1 MNLEYRPNKTW
12 AIGGRVF
19 VDDYS
24 IGFIEKFSP
33 ADHVEKW
40 IAVAYDTPEGFGQL
54 FPTKADAIFAVIEGT
69 ITEAELFENFA
80 EIDKFVAQFHTAEQQ
95 QQLAQIDDAIEYA
108 KYGEYA

>member
-1 MNLEYRPNKTW
+1 MNLEYRPNKHW

-24 IGFIEKFSP
+24 IGFIER
-33 ADHVEKW
+33 HGVEKW

-54 FPTKADAIFAVIEGT
+54 FPTKADAIFAVIEGHV
-69 ITEAELFENFA
+69 TEAELFENFD
-80 EIDKFVAQFHTAEQQ
+80 EIDKFAAQFITAEEQ
-95 QQLAQIDDAIEYA
+95 QQLAQIDVAIEAA